1 MSFDEMNAN
10 RYLFA
15 KEDYNNEFQ
24 RILSK
29 IILCYY
35 LMLANKVKLVNDEN
49 KIRDYILKNYLKKE
63 QFKTEYELGSY
74 YFEPESQENLGRVDI
89 KILPVKPFIND
100 DAYYIIEC
108 KRLDGI
114 NQNGTTGLNAK
125 YISEGMCRF
134 VSQKYSSYFGV
145 NGMIGFVVQSIDI
158 NKNVSTINQHLRTN
172 FRQANSVQGLKYF
185 AIDPNFKFSYNSIH
199 SINEGNKIILYH
211 LMFDFSKNIQQSSK
225 KSNKDNPSL

>member
-10 RYLFA
+10 HYLFA

-35 LMLANKVKLVNDEN
+35 LMLVNKVKLVNDEN
-49 KIRDYILKNYLKKE
+49 TISDKLCSEYLNNDTIRNKIKLTDYLFVRE
-63 QFKTEYELGSY
+63 V
-74 YFEPESQENLGRVDI
+74 QENLGRVDI
-89 KILPVKPFIND
+89 KIITRDTFLSTK
-100 DAYYIIEC
+100 AYYIIEC
-108 KRLDGI
+108 KRIDGI
-114 NQNGTTGLNAK
+114 NQEGSSGLNGK
-125 YISEGMCRF
+125 YIEDGIYRF
-134 VSQKYSSYFGV
+134 VSQFYSTH
-145 NGMIGFVVQSIDI
+145 NEMNAMIGFVVQSIG
-158 NKNVSTINQHLRTN
+158 INQNIISINRLLKTVFSQIN
-172 FRQANSVQGLKYF
+172 TIQELKYF
-185 AIDPNFKFSYNSIH
+185 AIEPNFKFSYNSIH